1 MIGAG
6 RTIGMA
12 PIAWLVPTFRR
23 VASDLSA
30 RWTLAANPFGP
41 PSIDISSFW
50 RYSGDSGRALM
61 ESIFLLKFVHVL
73 GASVLFGTGLGIAY
87 FMFMAHR
94 TGHAGVIAVTA
105 RFVILAD
112 LIFTATAVVVQPVS
126 GVLLAWSIGLSPLEE
141 SWIVLSLLLYVLVGL
156 CWLPAVFIQ
165 IRMRKLAHDA
175 AVNSKPLPDGY
186 RRLFR
191 VWFALGWPA
200 FAGVLGIFA
209 LMTWQPRLW

>member
-1 MIGAG
+1 
-6 RTIGMA
+6 
-12 PIAWLVPTFRR
+12 
-23 VASDLSA
+23 
-30 RWTLAANPFGP
+30 
-41 PSIDISSFW
+41 
-50 RYSGDSGRALM
+50 M

-156 CWLPAVFIQ
+156 CWLPVVFIQ

-191 VWFALGWPA
+191 IWFALGWPA
-200 FAGVLGIFA
+200 FAAVLGIFA